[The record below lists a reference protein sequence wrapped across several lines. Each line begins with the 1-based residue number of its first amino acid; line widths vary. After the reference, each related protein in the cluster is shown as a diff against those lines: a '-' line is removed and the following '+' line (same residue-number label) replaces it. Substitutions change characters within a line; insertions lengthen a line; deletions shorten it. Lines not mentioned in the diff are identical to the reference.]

1 MINYCN
7 EAQVA
12 SALNLPPTGTLAS
25 PVIVGATTISITTS
39 GTYYPGQRLALDHFQ
54 DDTVGEVV
62 FIKSISGTTY
72 TLVSPAINAHV
83 AGAPIVEVTAI
94 TKVLAS
100 ASRSVDDLTYYT
112 NVGFNQETVTDNI
125 RAYIQNDGNILIPA
139 KKPIVNSVTSLII
152 QNTPIDIA
160 YSIPIGNLDING
172 YIVTAYIANT
182 AYVPPVSSREV
193 RATLVYSGGYNTL
206 PSDIV
211 RSAIVLAAR
220 FYKEKDS
227 GFSDVIGNVDLGI
240 MQYKKG
246 APAEVMAM
254 LKNYIRV
261 TV

>member
-1 MINYCN
+1 MNYCN

-12 SALNLPPTGTLAS
+12 SALGINPTDTLGSA
-25 PVIVGATTISITTS
+25 VLAGATTIDITTN
-39 GTYYPGQRLALDHFQ
+39 GTYYPGQRLAIDYFQ

-72 TLVSPAINAHV
+72 TLVNPVANDHV
-83 AGAPIVEVTAI
+83 QGAPIVEVTAI

-100 ASRSVDDLTYYT
+100 ASRSVDDLTYYS
-112 NVGFNQETVTDNI
+112 NVGFNQETITENI
-125 RAYIQNDGNILIPA
+125 RGFVRNDGSILIPA
-139 KKPIVNSVTSLII
+139 KKPIVQSVSSLTL
-152 QNTPIDIA
+152 QNTPMDTPV
-160 YSIPIGNLDING
+160 SVPVGNLDING
-172 YIVTAYIANT
+172 YNVTAYLLNT
-182 AYVPPVSSREV
+182 SFAPCSGSREV
-193 RATLVYSGGYNTL
+193 KVALSYVGGFTTI
-206 PSDIV
+206 PDDIV

-227 GFSDVIGNVDLGI
+227 GFSDVIGNADLGI
-240 MQYKKG
+240 MQYKKS